1 MIRRLRAKLHYW
13 LNAEDYTP
21 LLEKTLDDLRSDDT
35 DVAIRAADFV
45 LGLLPLTQAPP
56 LRVYYNDIV
65 CAAYKQLVCTNGL
78 VHSKMSDLLE
88 MMISLDMQATTELM
102 LFLADEADSMQL
114 AGILTALCKV
124 LRSDMCMKDFP
135 NQQVLSFFE
144 RHLDSR
150 DDNIRSKAMAGALL
164 MDYYFKASS
173 PKPKHETEDELLK
186 RDLNG

>member
-1 MIRRLRAKLHYW
+1 MIRRLRAKFHYW

-45 LGLLPLTQAPP
+45 LGLFPLLQAPS
-56 LRVYYNDIV
+56 LRVHYNDIV
-65 CAAYKQLVCTNGL
+65 CSAYKQLVCTNGL
-78 VHSKMSDLLE
+78 VRSKMSELLE
-88 MMISLDMQATTELM
+88 MMIALDMQATTELM

-144 RHLDSR
+144 KYLDSR
-150 DDNIRSKAMAGALL
+150 DDNIRSKAIAGALL
-164 MDYYFKASS
+164 MDYYFKAAS
-173 PKPKHETEDELLK
+173 PKPETEDDEQ
-186 RDLNG
+186 